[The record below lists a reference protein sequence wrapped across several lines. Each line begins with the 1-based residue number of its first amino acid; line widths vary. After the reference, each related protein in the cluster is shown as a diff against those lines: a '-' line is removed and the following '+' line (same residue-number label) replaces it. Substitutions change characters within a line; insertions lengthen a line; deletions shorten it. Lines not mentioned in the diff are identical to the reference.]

1 VWMTTQ
7 WIAYAGTST
16 GYVYYTTDRGTTW
29 TQLQGFGG
37 AAVHDIQFWTPSVG
51 YLIAGDTIYRT
62 IDGVTFT
69 AETTPTAAILRD
81 LDLCSANKFWA
92 VGQTAADLDLAV
104 HGHPTAEVP
113 IF

>member
-1 VWMTTQ
+1 M
-7 WIAYAGTST
+7 
-16 GYVYYTTDRGTTW
+16 TW
-29 TQLQGFGG
+29 TQLQSFSSE
-37 AAVHDIQFWTPSVG
+37 VIHDIQFWTDSTG

-81 LDLCSANKFWA
+81 LDLCSQNKFWA
-92 VGQTAADLDLAV
+92 VGQTSADLDLAV
-104 HGHPTAEVP
+104 HGHEAAEVP